1 MPGVAFNRVGR
12 TFLGLGYVTGVTLL
26 GPSNISAARSPL
38 DVSEPFPIRF
48 RRLIGTAHESTL
60 QIGRR

>member
-12 TFLGLGYVTGVTLL
+12 TLLGLGCVTGVTLL
-26 GPSNISAARSPL
+26 GPFHIRAARSPL
-38 DVSEPFPIRF
+38 EVSEPFPIRF

-60 QIGRR
+60 QIAR